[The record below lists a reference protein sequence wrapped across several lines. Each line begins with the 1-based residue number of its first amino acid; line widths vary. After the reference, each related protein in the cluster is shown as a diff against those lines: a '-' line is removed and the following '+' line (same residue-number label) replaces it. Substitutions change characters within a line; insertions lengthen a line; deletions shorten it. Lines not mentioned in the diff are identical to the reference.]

1 MPTWLLIVN
10 TVIGAL
16 LGVASL
22 TLIWDKFF
30 RTRTGSQLETSL
42 DSLKVH
48 SWTLPERLNL
58 EHRLTDI
65 EKELSML
72 TEIHEVLEQYMAKIL
87 HSPHRQ
93 ELDRLLEKIEGREE
107 LTNAEL
113 MFALDWLYEIAED
126 KAAAK
131 GERNLAAGL
140 IAILSVKAKYKE
152 AGSTSH

>member
-16 LGVASL
+16 LGLASL

-48 SWTLPERLNL
+48 SWTLQERLNL

-65 EKELSML
+65 ERKLSML
-72 TEIHEVLEQYMAKIL
+72 TKIHEVLEQYMAQIL

-93 ELDRLLEKIEGREE
+93 ELDRLLEKIGDRKE

-113 MFALDWLYEIAED
+113 MFALV
-126 KAAAK
+126 
-131 GERNLAAGL
+131 
-140 IAILSVKAKYKE
+140 S
-152 AGSTSH
+152 SF